1 METTMNIK
9 QLIRLMLKIPA
20 TPFVAALHII
30 LILSFQIVRV
40 FEWVYE
46 ASDSNK
52 NITKSIIQDSKRD
65 LKKWFTTV

>member
-1 METTMNIK
+1 MNIK
-9 QLIRLMLKIPA
+9 QLIRIMLKIPA

-46 ASDSNK
+46 ASDSDK
-52 NITKSIIQDSKRD
+52 DITKSIIQNSKRD
-65 LKKWFTTV
+65 LKKWFTTI

>member
-9 QLIRLMLKIPA
+9 QLIRIMLKIPA

-30 LILSFQIVRV
+30 LILTLQIVKV
-40 FEWVYE
+40 FEWIYE

-52 NITKSIIQDSKRD
+52 DTTRSIIQDSKRD
-65 LKKWFTTV
+65 LKKWFTTI